1 MEHLTQTD
9 VDQGGVGGH
18 EEANGPEPASQPQG
32 WGGGRVGVGVHP
44 GKEEGSKEKN
54 LAAKNVLDTSL
65 GSAGGE
71 GRPHG
76 RDI

>member
-1 MEHLTQTD
+1 M
-9 VDQGGVGGH
+9 DQNRLHSHRGG
-18 EEANGPEPASQPQG
+18 
-32 WGGGRVGVGVHP
+32 GGGRVGVGVHP